1 MRVDRIIVLA
11 ILIALTQGFLLVI
24 DPTSGPFSNLVSQ
37 DYQFP
42 LTVVL
47 LAALVAITSGIA
59 DATVRS
65 HPQIYLLKLPVIRA
79 RNGHKFE
86 FAPFAWILPSMLVI
100 GTYLFLRL
108 FDSPPVQVVGTIIS
122 SFVLLV
128 VIIAQYYT
136 VGRQERL
143 YGWANIG
150 LNLATYI
157 AGFLIFSAIY
167 VNKWRALIS
176 GPLVGLVTFFLTYEI
191 LRQSKAN
198 NNRLVIYSL
207 VSAFILA
214 EVTWALNYWLLP
226 VLIGGIMLLL
236 IFYVV
241 AGILQAY
248 LTNNL
253 NRAVLRE
260 YLIVSLVSLVLIV
273 FSIISNP
280 QITS

>member
-24 DPTSGPFSNLVSQ
+24 DPTSGPFSKIVSQ
-37 DYQFP
+37 NYQLP

-47 LAALVAITSGIA
+47 LAALVAITCGIA

-65 HPQIYLLKLPVIRA
+65 HPQIYLLKLPVWRVS
-79 RNGHKFE
+79 GHKFE
-86 FAPFAWILPSMLVI
+86 FAPFSWILPSLLVI

-108 FDSPPVQVVGTIIS
+108 FDNPPVQVIGTILS
-122 SFVLLV
+122 SLLLLV
-128 VIIAQYYT
+128 VILAQYYT

-150 LNLATYI
+150 LNLAVYV
-157 AGFLIFSAIY
+157 AGFFIFSAIY
-167 VNKWRALIS
+167 VNKWRALQS
-176 GPLVGLVTFFLTYEI
+176 APLVALTSCLLCYEL
-191 LRQSKAN
+191 LRQSKAPS
-198 NNRLVIYSL
+198 RQIIIYAGITAL
-207 VSAFILA
+207 IMA

-226 VLIGGIMLLL
+226 VLIGGVMLLL

-241 AGILQAY
+241 VGIMQAF
-248 LTNNL
+248 LTGNL

-260 YLIVSLVSLVLIV
+260 YLIVSLFSLALIV
-273 FSIISNP
+273 FSILSNP
-280 QITS
+280 QLTS

>member
-24 DPTSGPFSNLVSQ
+24 DPTSGPFSRLVSQ

-47 LAALVAITSGIA
+47 LTALVAITSGIA

-65 HPQIYLLKLPVIRA
+65 HPQIYLLKLPVVRIRG
-79 RNGHKFE
+79 NKFE
-86 FAPFAWILPSMLVI
+86 FAPFSWILPSLLVV

-176 GPLVGLVTFFLTYEI
+176 APLVGLVTFLLTYEI
-191 LRQSKAN
+191 LRQSKAS
-198 NNRLVIYSL
+198 NNRLLIYSL
-207 VSAFILA
+207 VGALILA

-226 VLIGGIMLLL
+226 VLIGGVMLLL

-241 AGILQAY
+241 VGILQAY

>member
-24 DPTSGPFSNLVSQ
+24 DPTSGPFSRLVSQ

-42 LTVVL
+42 LTVIL

-65 HPQIYLLKLPVIRA
+65 HPQIYLLKLPVWRV
-79 RNGHKFE
+79 RGNKFE
-86 FAPFAWILPSMLVI
+86 FAPFAWILPSLLVV

-157 AGFLIFSAIY
+157 AGFLLFSAIY

-176 GPLVGLVTFFLTYEI
+176 APLVGLVTFLLTYEI
-191 LRQSKAN
+191 LRQSKTS
-198 NNRLVIYSL
+198 NNRLLVYSL
-207 VSAFILA
+207 VGALILA

-226 VLIGGIMLLL
+226 VLIGGVMLLL

-273 FSIISNP
+273 FSILSNP